1 MATLCLSFLAR
12 FFPAL
17 ILSAMTVSIVISSL
31 ICSSGMSSINSEGLL
46 WLPGEKGKE
55 QDSNIGCIKYDI
67 RVKNEAL

>member
-1 MATLCLSFLAR
+1 
-12 FFPAL
+12 
-17 ILSAMTVSIVISSL
+17 
-31 ICSSGMSSINSEGLL
+31 MSSINSEGLL